1 MSKHTA
7 FRDALDELGKHK
19 KKYDA
24 CMEKINMYQEY
35 ETTLGTAKSNI
46 NQIDKFQA
54 KYDLRMTIWTN
65 RMNFF
70 DLKQKWYYEPFA
82 QQDASDI
89 EK

>member
-1 MSKHTA
+1 MDDLLEKIESDTLMSKHTA

-46 NQIDKFQA
+46 N
-54 KYDLRMTIWTN
+54 
-65 RMNFF
+65 
-70 DLKQKWYYEPFA
+70 
-82 QQDASDI
+82 
-89 EK
+89 